1 MLYSSFETQ
10 SFIYSCGESLPPEQT
25 NKQELSDNFSRVSN
39 AIKFSYCTAPW
50 SDSQKKKK
58 KKKERQFYNFPLFS
72 TSIMSKQWRNEMEGG
87 IISDPGGEKKKHY
100 GFK

>member
-50 SDSQKKKK
+50 SDSRFTQC
-58 KKKERQFYNFPLFS
+58 
-72 TSIMSKQWRNEMEGG
+72 M
-87 IISDPGGEKKKHY
+87 
-100 GFK
+100 